1 MQIFTG
7 IQFPSQNVITDNTIY
22 CNGHDVSATFT
33 GAVGV
38 GISGTSICNM
48 ITRNT
53 AYNNPPTTSNFF
65 VPSNYY
71 FVTNVFNPLYG
82 QGPTAL
88 QNISLNACDPI
99 IAPVDVGLLAQQIL
113 YNVEVSIPS
122 QLDVI
127 LAAVESSAP
136 CAPTAITMG
145 TTITAAGNY
154 CLSNSLTG
162 NIVMAV
168 SDVYLNL
175 NNRTVTG
182 TITINAHISS
192 VNISNGT
199 INANGAAS
207 GILVNPGA
215 SNITISNVT
224 VKNATTG
231 IDFMS
236 AYDAAIQGCTL
247 TQNITGLQLNSS
259 YNVQVS
265 DTVASSNIHAGF
277 DLISSFTNSF
287 INCKALSTGQN
298 NAVIYHNEVVGFSSY
313 NGYGNI
319 FENCIANAT
328 QALSTTDSNSLIAGF
343 VLRGS
348 ESCSKIIGCES
359 ANANASEDGMTV
371 PYGILLQQEPLNS
384 ITLEDS
390 LFTDEIL
397 ASVDWSS
404 DGEYLVIGGQGL
416 TDDRGNDNQ
425 VQIFQFNRV
434 TNTVTFV
441 SGALPSASYTAYSV
455 NWSPDGQYI
464 ASRRY
469 HIDFP
474 VINILQ
480 IFQFDKINNVTTL
493 SGGGFTQSPNISV
506 RLSIGAQMG
515 NI

>member
-1 MQIFTG
+1 M
-7 IQFPSQNVITDNTIY
+7 
-22 CNGHDVSATFT
+22 
-33 GAVGV
+33 

-53 AYNNPPTTSNFF
+53 AYNNPPTSSNFF

-71 FVTNVFNPLYG
+71 FVTNVFNQAFG

-99 IAPVDVGLLAQQIL
+99 SAPEDVGLLAQQIL

-127 LAAVESSAP
+127 QSLIG
-136 CAPTAITMG
+136 CLPTAITAG

-154 CLSNSLTG
+154 CLSTSITG
-162 NIVMAV
+162 NIAITA

-207 GILVNPGA
+207 GILVNAGA
-215 SNITISNVT
+215 SNVTILNVT

-236 AYDAAIQGCTL
+236 AYDATIAGCTL
-247 TQNITGLQLNSS
+247 TQNSIGLQLNSS
-259 YNVQVS
+259 YNINVA
-265 DTVASSNIHAGF
+265 DTIASSNMNAGF

-298 NAVIYHNEVVGFSSY
+298 NAVIYHNEVVGFSSS

-319 FENCIANAT
+319 FERCIANGT
-328 QALSTTDSNSLIAGF
+328 QALSTTDSSSLVAGF
-343 VLRGS
+343 ALLGS
-348 ESCSKIIGCES
+348 ESCSKIINSES
-359 ANANASEDGMTV
+359 ANAIASSSGVTV
-371 PYGILLQQEPLNS
+371 PYGILLQG
-384 ITLEDS
+384 TL
-390 LFTDEIL
+390 
-397 ASVDWSS
+397 
-404 DGEYLVIGGQGL
+404 DGTFNVTGALSRS
-416 TDDRGNDNQ
+416 TDD
-425 VQIFQFNRV
+425 
-434 TNTVTFV
+434 V
-441 SGALPSASYTAYSV
+441 SSV
-455 NWSPDGQYI
+455 NWSPDGQYVAVGGFGI
-464 ASRRY
+464 TDDGYQLAGY
-469 HIDFP
+469 Q
-474 VINILQ
+474 LQ
-480 IFQFDKINNVTTL
+480 IYAFDRVNNNLTPVAGTL
-493 SGGGFTQSPNISV
+493 SLGDIVESVDWSPDGQYVAIGGGNISDGYGTNNQFQ
-506 RLSIGAQMG
+506 IYAFDD
-515 NI
+515 